1 MQQQPLLEMRD
12 IWKTFPGVIALAG
25 AKLQLL
31 RGEIHALVG
40 ENGAGKTTL
49 IKILT
54 GALRRDQ
61 GTIQLDGQT
70 VHFHSPFQA
79 QAGGIGTI
87 YQEVNLVP
95 RLSVAENIHLRH
107 EPRRW
112 RMIDR
117 HRMNSQAAA
126 QLEQLGV
133 TIDVK
138 QPLATY
144 GIAIQRMIALA
155 RAMLLES
162 QLLVMDE
169 PTSSLDER
177 EVDVLFKTMRQL
189 KAQGRSILFV
199 SHRLSE
205 LYAVCDRITVLRD
218 GKNVMTESTSRLS
231 RMDLVTA
238 MLGQARDSVHPQSR
252 VGRTSVKEVEGQRT
266 SLRDPPVLE
275 ASHLCRRPRLIDASL
290 KMKAG
295 EVVGIAGLLGA
306 GRTELARAVFGAEP
320 AESGSLRLNGRLVR
334 FRRPAE
340 AILAQIGF
348 CPEDRQVDGII
359 PMLSVRENM
368 TLAALP
374 QLSRWSIVSRYRQ
387 RQLVRRMIERLGI
400 KLASPDQAIHEL
412 SGGNQQKV
420 LLARWLCTQL
430 RLLILDEPTRGIDV
444 GTKDEIRG
452 IVDEMAAEGLAVL
465 MVSSELDDLIDHCQ
479 RIVVMCEG
487 RSVAEFEGD
496 QINEDSILAA
506 MAHGSRSSGPPGD

>member
-12 IWKTFPGVIALAG
+12 IWKTFPGIIALAG

-144 GIAIQRMIALA
+144 GIAI
-155 RAMLLES
+155 
-162 QLLVMDE
+162 
-169 PTSSLDER
+169 
-177 EVDVLFKTMRQL
+177 
-189 KAQGRSILFV
+189 
-199 SHRLSE
+199 
-205 LYAVCDRITVLRD
+205 
-218 GKNVMTESTSRLS
+218 
-231 RMDLVTA
+231 
-238 MLGQARDSVHPQSR
+238 
-252 VGRTSVKEVEGQRT
+252 
-266 SLRDPPVLE
+266 
-275 ASHLCRRPRLIDASL
+275 
-290 KMKAG
+290 
-295 EVVGIAGLLGA
+295 
-306 GRTELARAVFGAEP
+306 
-320 AESGSLRLNGRLVR
+320 
-334 FRRPAE
+334 
-340 AILAQIGF
+340 
-348 CPEDRQVDGII
+348 
-359 PMLSVRENM
+359 
-368 TLAALP
+368 
-374 QLSRWSIVSRYRQ
+374 
-387 RQLVRRMIERLGI
+387 
-400 KLASPDQAIHEL
+400 
-412 SGGNQQKV
+412 
-420 LLARWLCTQL
+420 
-430 RLLILDEPTRGIDV
+430 
-444 GTKDEIRG
+444 
-452 IVDEMAAEGLAVL
+452 
-465 MVSSELDDLIDHCQ
+465 
-479 RIVVMCEG
+479 
-487 RSVAEFEGD
+487 
-496 QINEDSILAA
+496 
-506 MAHGSRSSGPPGD
+506 